1 MSAGDE
7 LRHRRAWFVPVLS
20 LVIVAAGALALL
32 AMGHTWICPCG
43 SVKIWGPHGAMG
55 ENSQHLFDWYS
66 PSHIIHGV
74 LFYAAAWLLFRRARQ
89 GTRFLIALFVEVA
102 WEVIENT
109 PFLMDRY
116 RGATVSLDYF
126 GDSVV
131 NSLADVA
138 MMMVGYVLA
147 VRLPVWASVVLIVAL
162 DVAAGLAIRDNL
174 VLNVLMLVWPI
185 EAIKAW
191 QSGA

>member
-1 MSAGDE
+1 MSTPDE
-7 LRHRRAWFVPVLS
+7 GRYRRAWLVPVLS
-20 LVIVAAGALALL
+20 LVIVAVGALALL

-43 SVKIWGPHGAMG
+43 LVKIWGPYGAMG

-74 LFYAAAWLLFRRARQ
+74 LFYAAAWLLFRRAGQ
-89 GTRFLIALFVEVA
+89 GTRFLLALFVEVA

-131 NSLADVA
+131 NSLVDVA
-138 MMMVGYVLA
+138 MMVVGYFLA
-147 VRLPVWASVVLIVAL
+147 MRLPVWASIVLIIAL
-162 DVAAGLAIRDNL
+162 DVAAGIAIRDNL